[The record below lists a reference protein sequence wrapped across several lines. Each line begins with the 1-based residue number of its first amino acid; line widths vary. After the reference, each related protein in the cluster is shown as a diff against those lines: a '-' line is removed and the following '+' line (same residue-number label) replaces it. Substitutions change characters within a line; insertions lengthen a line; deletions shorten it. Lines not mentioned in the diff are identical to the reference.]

1 MNSIKFSDV
10 VCATVAGTIPFYV
23 AGYYPPEK
31 EGDRLPPHE
40 HVESSSNANVSSQA
54 AIFTQQ
60 FAVGSG
66 STVRV
71 AQQFVI
77 RY

>member
-1 MNSIKFSDV
+1 MNPIKFTDV

-40 HVESSSNANVSSQA
+40 HVESSSNASVSSQA
-54 AIFTQQ
+54 AIF
-60 FAVGSG
+60 AP
-66 STVRV
+66 V
-71 AQQFVI
+71 AIFRGRTTIEQEWI
-77 RY
+77 IS